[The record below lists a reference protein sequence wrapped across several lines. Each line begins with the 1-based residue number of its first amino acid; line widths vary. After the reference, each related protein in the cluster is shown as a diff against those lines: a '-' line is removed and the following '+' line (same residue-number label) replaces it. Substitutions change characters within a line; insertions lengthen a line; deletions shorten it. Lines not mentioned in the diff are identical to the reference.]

1 MKRRDTTF
9 ATAGATLALIYTF
22 HPLAAH
28 AAAPGVFDELQQNV
42 WYMDTADNQARL
54 YVTSLGKGPMVVCL
68 HGGPG
73 NDFNY
78 MVQAVEPLADR
89 YQFVLFDQR
98 GSLLSPVPADQ
109 VKKLTLDMLVQDLE
123 TLRQKLGQDK
133 LVLFGHSFGS
143 MLATAYYQAYPQHVA
158 GLVLAGALPPSYGSL
173 RDYLSTMRPRF
184 NALRNRPEVAA
195 ALQAAGVPKDVPAEK
210 LTDQQR
216 SMRFKIDGLASFN
229 LYHVDRWREI
239 EGGNVYYNSAVDD
252 AIGDSFPAQYSIL
265 DTLKDHPVPIT
276 VIQGDSDYTDPGAS
290 GWKAQQAAFPQ
301 IRVLVL
307 PQASH
312 YSWVD
317 APSEFDKDLPIGL
330 DRAVTGH

>member
-1 MKRRDTTF
+1 MKRRDTRL
-9 ATAGATLALIYTF
+9 ATAAVLALLYAVQ
-22 HPLAAH
+22 PLSAQ

-42 WYMDTADNQARL
+42 WYMDTADQQAQL

-98 GSLLSPVPADQ
+98 GSLLSPVPPDQ
-109 VKKLTLDMLVQDLE
+109 VKKLTLDMLVDDLE

-143 MLATAYYQAYPQHVA
+143 MLAMAYYKAYPQHVA
-158 GLVLAGALPPSYGSL
+158 GLVLAGALPPSYASL
-173 RDYLSTMRPRF
+173 HDYLSTMRPRF
-184 NALRNRPEVAA
+184 NALRNRPEVTA
-195 ALQAAGVPKDVPAEK
+195 ALQAAGVPKDVPADK

-216 SMRFKIDGLASFN
+216 SVRFRIDGLASFN
-229 LYHVDRWREI
+229 LYHVERWREL
-239 EGGNVYYNSAVDD
+239 EGGNVYYNRAVDD
-252 AIGDSFPAQYSIL
+252 AVGDSFPDHFSIL
-265 DTLKDHPVPIT
+265 DTLKEHPVPIT

-290 GWKAQQAAFPQ
+290 AWKAQQAAFPQ

-307 PQASH
+307 PEASH

-317 APSEFDKDLPIGL
+317 APEDFHKDLPIGL
-330 DRAVTGH
+330 DRALSGH